1 MAWWRRIGEHRW
13 ALWVVLTALTIDGV
27 LLAAVLAE
35 RREALAR
42 AELNVGRASSV
53 VLAEAVDLFATVDRT
68 LDGVNEVL
76 AVRGDLRKPPD
87 RELHDLLLRRHALT
101 PAVRWI
107 AVVHPDGSLAE
118 YSLGFPAPRLDL
130 RAHDF
135 FRLQAAAGQGFFIG
149 RAQRHRFD
157 SASFIPTSR
166 RLIDEQRW
174 LGVVAAGVDP
184 TILPDAVERSAPPGV
199 VVRLYLES
207 GRALACNQT
216 DGPCM
221 DADFSAAPLFV
232 EGLAQEAREASG
244 QNLRLTGEEPMV
256 AAYARSDRYPLV
268 VSAELSR
275 DLALAPWHQSLR
287 HYVLVGAAS
296 NLALIMLAVFAAEAL
311 GRQDAAMAE
320 LAETNARLEE
330 RVAER
335 TRALTISEARA
346 RAFMNTAMDAIIVID
361 ETSRV
366 LEFNP
371 IAERMFGFSAKE
383 ILGGDVGRLMP
394 LPTARMHAAEVAH
407 STVDNAVRPMG
418 RGREVV
424 ARRKDGAEF
433 PVEVTV
439 GTSKESGR
447 KMHVGIVRDITERK
461 AAERELQRLA
471 TTDGLT
477 GVLNRRAFIEH
488 AAEDFLLAR
497 RHGRPLAVLVLD
509 ADHFKRV
516 NDTYGHHIGD
526 AVLRALT
533 AAVGNCLRDTDL
545 FGRLGGEE
553 FGLVLRETD
562 WRGASELG
570 QRLLAAV
577 RSCRV
582 SREGSASVAFT
593 VSIGAALLERE
604 DKNVEDLLRRADGKL
619 YEAKSA
625 GRDRYAG

>member
-1 MAWWRRIGEHRW
+1 MAWWRRVGEHRW
-13 ALWVVLTALTIDGV
+13 ALWVVLTALTIDAV
-27 LLAAVLAE
+27 LIAAVFAERRGALLRAEQNVSSASSAVLAQ
-35 RREALAR
+35 
-42 AELNVGRASSV
+42 
-53 VLAEAVDLFATVDRT
+53 AVDLFFSVDRT
-68 LDGVNEVL
+68 LTGINEVL
-76 AVRGDLRKPPD
+76 AVRGSLRDRPD
-87 RELHDLLLRRHALT
+87 RLTHDLLLRRHALT
-101 PAVRWI
+101 PALRWL
-107 AVVHPDGSLAE
+107 AVVRPDGSLAE
-118 YSLGFPAPRLDL
+118 YSLGFPAPQLDL
-130 RAHDF
+130 REQPF
-135 FRLQAAAGQGFFIG
+135 FNAQAAADQGFFIG
-149 RAQRHRFD
+149 RVQGSGLD
-157 SASFIPTSR
+157 SETFIPTSR
-166 RLIDEQRW
+166 RAIDARRW
-174 LGVVAAGVDP
+174 LGVVAAGIDP
-184 TILPDAVERSAPPGV
+184 TILAEVVARNAPPGV
-199 VVRLYLES
+199 VIRLYLLD
-207 GRALACNQT
+207 GHALACSQS
-216 DGPCM
+216 DVPC
-221 DADFSAAPLFV
+221 AGEDFSATPLFAGGV
-232 EGLAQEAREASG
+232 VQRPGEGSG
-244 QNLRLTGEEPMV
+244 QDLRLTADEPGI
-256 AAYARSDRYPLV
+256 AAHARSDRYPLV
-268 VSAELSR
+268 TSAEVSR
-275 DLALAPWHQSLR
+275 DFVLAAWRQSLR

-311 GRQDAAMAE
+311 GRQAAAMAE

-394 LPTARMHAAEVAH
+394 LPTARMHAGEVAH

-433 PVEVTV
+433 PVEVTI

-461 AAERELQRLA
+461 AAELELQRLA

-477 GVLNRRAFIEH
+477 GVLNRRAFVER
-488 AAEDFLLAR
+488 ADADFLLAR

-509 ADHFKRV
+509 ADHFKRI
-516 NDTYGHHIGD
+516 NDSYGHHVGD

-533 AAVGNCLRDTDL
+533 TAVGDCLRDTDL

-553 FGLVLRETD
+553 FGLVLPETD
-562 WRGASELG
+562 RRGASELG

-577 RSCRV
+577 RACRV
-582 SREGSASVAFT
+582 AREAGEPVAFT
-593 VSIGAALLERE
+593 VSIGAALLEHE
-604 DKNVEDLLRRADGKL
+604 DKNIEALLRRADVKL
-619 YEAKSA
+619 YEAKSG
-625 GRDRYAG
+625 GRDLYVG